1 MTGMTTVNFWRVVN
15 PDKLGR
21 LIFWKTFHI
30 QHGVKD
36 KWQKINLAKK

>member
-1 MTGMTTVNFWRVVN
+1 MTTVNFWRVVN

-21 LIFWKTFHI
+21 LIFWNTFHI